1 MYSPGAPFERLLTA
15 CSARVQF
22 FVMPEKG
29 NRSRR
34 RRPRK
39 GFPNRVAG
47 YLDGPTH
54 ELVTQAAEMV
64 GESISTFVAR
74 AVKERAE
81 AIRKDNKADT

>member
-1 MYSPGAPFERLLTA
+1 
-15 CSARVQF
+15 
-22 FVMPEKG
+22 MPDKG

-34 RRPRK
+34 RRSRK

-54 ELVTQAAEMV
+54 ELVTRAAEMV

-81 AIRKDNKADT
+81 LIRKKQQS